1 MIQHASNN
9 LQHLRTIVMKS
20 FLTSRRTRLTA
31 TVMLFV
37 WLMTLGV
44 SIANACLVHQ
54 DEGRHSHLVSVA
66 AADTDHQDSNGHDM
80 SPETLACLD
89 FCAAEQ
95 STLVKVKAQLDSST
109 SFDFVPVLYFTGL
122 LVPTIDRDIQP
133 KALGSP
139 TWSEPPVSIR
149 FSRLTI

>member
-1 MIQHASNN
+1 M
-9 LQHLRTIVMKS
+9 TS
-20 FLTSRRTRLTA
+20 FFNARRTRLTA
-31 TVMLFV
+31 AVVLFV

-44 SIANACLVHQ
+44 SVANACLVHQ
-54 DEGRHSHLVSVA
+54 DEGRYSHLESVT

-95 STLVKVKAQLDSST
+95 STLVKVKPQLNSPT
-109 SFDFVPVLYFTGL
+109 GYDFVPVLYFTGL
-122 LVPTIDRDIQP
+122 LAPTIDRDIQP
-133 KALGSP
+133 KTLDSP

>member
-1 MIQHASNN
+1 
-9 LQHLRTIVMKS
+9 
-20 FLTSRRTRLTA
+20 
-31 TVMLFV
+31 MLFV

-54 DEGRHSHLVSVA
+54 DEGRHDHLVSVST
-66 AADTDHQDSNGHDM
+66 ADTARHDSDGHDM
-80 SPETLACLD
+80 SPQALVCLD

-95 STLVKVKAQLDSST
+95 SALIKVKPQLDNPT
-109 SFDFVPVLYFTGL
+109 GFDFVPVLFFTGL

-133 KALGSP
+133 KTLGSP
-139 TWSEPPVSIR
+139 TWSGPPVSIR

>member
-1 MIQHASNN
+1 MQHPYV
-9 LQHLRTIVMKS
+9 IVMKS
-20 FLTSRRTRLTA
+20 FFTSRRTRLTA

-37 WLMTLGV
+37 WLMTLGIG
-44 SIANACLVHQ
+44 IANACLVHE
-54 DEGRHSHLVSVA
+54 DGRSHVVSVA
-66 AADTDHQDSNGHDM
+66 AADMDHQDSDGHDM

-95 STLVKVKAQLDSST
+95 ITLVKVKAQLDSPT
-109 SFDFVPVLYFTGL
+109 GLDFVPVLFFTGL

>member
-1 MIQHASNN
+1 
-9 LQHLRTIVMKS
+9 
-20 FLTSRRTRLTA
+20 
-31 TVMLFV
+31 MLFV

-54 DEGRHSHLVSVA
+54 DEGGHSHVVSVSA
-66 AADTDHQDSNGHDM
+66 ANTDHQDSGGHDM

-89 FCAAEQ
+89 FCTAEQ
-95 STLVKVKAQLDSST
+95 SALVKVKPQLDSST
-109 SFDFVPVLYFTGL
+109 GLDFVPVLFFTGWL
-122 LVPTIDRDIQP
+122 LPTINRDIQL
-133 KALGSP
+133 KAVWSP

>member
-1 MIQHASNN
+1 
-9 LQHLRTIVMKS
+9 
-20 FLTSRRTRLTA
+20 
-31 TVMLFV
+31 MLFV
-37 WLMTLGV
+37 WLMTFGV

-54 DEGRHSHLVSVA
+54 DEGRHSHLVSA
-66 AADTDHQDSNGHDM
+66 FAADTDHQDSDGHDM

-95 STLVKVKAQLDSST
+95 STLVKVKPQLDSPT
-109 SFDFVPVLYFTGL
+109 GLDFVPVLFFTGWL
-122 LVPTIDRDIQP
+122 LPAIDPDIQP
-133 KALGSP
+133 KAAGSP